1 MGAELAPYSMSKHA
15 VIGLMKSAAKEF
27 GSQNIRV
34 NTVTWFINTR
44 MMRSIEQG
52 MNPEKPSDAKDAMT
66 QSTMQRYG
74 EPSDVAA
81 LILFLSDESR
91 FITGANYLLDG
102 GSRA

>member
-1 MGAELAPYSMSKHA
+1 
-15 VIGLMKSAAKEF
+15 
-27 GSQNIRV
+27 
-34 NTVTWFINTR
+34 

-52 MNPEKPSDAKDAMT
+52 MNPEKPSDAKDAMA
-66 QSTMQRYG
+66 QRVPMQRYG

-81 LILFLSDESR
+81 LILFLASDESR